1 MFTIYLQ
8 HLASIPPRTSLVKFA
23 RSPRTDPPG
32 VRNGASRHRGLRSTQ
47 REEGPKQANVGSPA
61 CGDQLSVEGCDWRG
75 GKRGCDERTRSATRQ
90 GPHKGVQRRRLHAK
104 FSLTLS

>member
-1 MFTIYLQ
+1 MGTTLLVLRQ
-8 HLASIPPRTSLVKFA
+8 SIDEKYAQFLLILLNSVGLVILK
-23 RSPRTDPPG
+23 RERE
-32 VRNGASRHRGLRSTQ
+32 NQ
-47 REEGPKQANVGSPA
+47 RPA